1 MRLALL
7 TGSLALALFIGVIA
21 LQTPSPKGPE
31 APAAA
36 FSTARAM
43 VDVRIVG
50 AKPHP
55 LGSPEHE
62 AVRGYLFGRMTALGL
77 DPTLHSG
84 PLGDAAKR
92 RLTKWGLDPSKP
104 AISLVGVLPGRDPS
118 KPAVVLMAHY
128 DSVAKSPGAADDT
141 AGVAAILEAVRA
153 IKARGPAD
161 RDLIVLLTDGEELG
175 LDGARNFFTTHPLRG
190 HAGAIVNLEA
200 RGGGGRAM
208 MFETGPGN
216 RQTIDLFTRAATK
229 ADGGATSNSLAVL
242 IYELM
247 PNGTDFTVPRKQGL
261 PGINLAFI
269 GRPAQYHSPTSTP
282 EALDQGSVQH
292 IGSQALEATDALL
305 RAPALPAA
313 GESRVYADVLDHL
326 IVAHAP
332 ATGWVLPASN
342 RTAWARARPVVSN
355 HRPPSSPRPTSATLR
370 PPAIRAVTAALFLF
384 AFWGG
389 RHATARIAG
398 GLSVADVGR
407 GLLGGLWLLTT
418 GLALAQAVR
427 LLAGPISTRVAS
439 ADTYY
444 VLLRRLP
451 WIEGG
456 VALTILAVAL
466 AALAGRDVVGR
477 RVLAG
482 AVVGATVLATAMGGF
497 NPVLTGAAVIA
508 VGLSLWSQAAPRSVW
523 GGWLGLILLIG
534 LLGAGLQAVAPEAAF
549 LLIWPALAA
558 AAAAALSAL
567 IGARLVSKASLI
579 PPAVVTVI
587 GGGWIVSMA
596 HAVFLGIGMDLP
608 GVMAP
613 LGLLILMFVRP
624 LAPPQVARALAGCA
638 AACLIFACG
647 VSMTAR
653 FAEPMDAPV
662 SSASVG

>member
-7 TGSLALALFIGVIA
+7 LGSLALALFIGVIT
-21 LQTPSPKGPE
+21 LQTPSPRGPE
-31 APAAA
+31 TPAVA
-36 FSTARAM
+36 FSTSRAM
-43 VDVRIVG
+43 ADVRII
-50 AKPHP
+50 ASKPHP
-55 LGSPEHE
+55 LGSPEHT
-62 AVRGYLFGRMTALGL
+62 AVRGYLFGRMTTLGL
-77 DPTLHSG
+77 NPTLQSG
-84 PLGDAAKR
+84 PLSDSAKR
-92 RLTKWGLDPSKP
+92 RLARWGMDTATP
-104 AISLVGVLPGRDPS
+104 AISLIGVLPGRDPA

-128 DSVAKSPGAADDT
+128 DSVAGSPGAADDT
-141 AGVAAILEAVRA
+141 TGVAAILEAVRA
-153 IKARGPAD
+153 IKARGQAE
-161 RDLIVLLTDGEELG
+161 RDLIVLITDGEELN
-175 LDGARNFFTTHPLRG
+175 LDGARNFFGSHPLRN
-190 HAGAIVNLEA
+190 HVGAVVNLEA

-208 MFETGPGN
+208 MFETGPRN
-216 RQTIDLFTRAATK
+216 RQTIDLFTRAASK

-242 IYELM
+242 IYALM
-247 PNGTDFTVPRKQGL
+247 PNGTDFTISRRVDL

-282 EALDQGSVQH
+282 AALDQGSVQH

-332 ATGWVLPASN
+332 ATGWIL
-342 RTAWARARPVVSN
+342 
-355 HRPPSSPRPTSATLR
+355 L
-370 PPAIRAVTAALFLF
+370 AITAALFLF

-389 RHATARIAG
+389 RHATAIGA
-398 GLSVADVGR
+398 ADLGR

-418 GLALAQAVR
+418 GLVLAQAVR

-451 WIEGG
+451 WMEGG
-456 VALTILAVAL
+456 VALTILAVGL

-482 AVVGATVLATAMGGF
+482 AVIAAALLATALNGF
-497 NPVLTGAAVIA
+497 DPVLTGAAVIA
-508 VGLSLWSQAAPRSVW
+508 VGLSLWSQGAPRSVW

-558 AAAAALSAL
+558 GAAAALSAL
-567 IGARLVSKASLI
+567 IGARLVSKASLV
-579 PPAVVTVI
+579 PPAIVTAI
-587 GGGWIVSMA
+587 GGGWIVSLA
-596 HAVFLGIGMDLP
+596 HPVFLGIGMDLP
-608 GVMAP
+608 GVLAP
-613 LGLLILMFVRP
+613 LGLLILMLARP
-624 LAPPQVARALAGCA
+624 LAPPQVARALSGCA

-647 VSMTAR
+647 VSLTAR
-653 FAEPMDAPV
+653 YAEPVAE
-662 SSASVG
+662 AAAGTTVG

>member
-7 TGSLALALFIGVIA
+7 LGSLALALFIGVIA
-21 LQTPSPKGPE
+21 LQTPSPRGPE
-31 APAAA
+31 TPAVG
-36 FSTARAM
+36 FSTSRAM
-43 VDVRIVG
+43 ADVRII
-50 AKPHP
+50 ASKPHP

-77 DPTLHSG
+77 NPTLQSG
-84 PLGDAAKR
+84 PLGESAKR
-92 RLTKWGLDPSKP
+92 RLIKWGLDPSKP
-104 AISLVGVLPGRDPS
+104 AVSLIGLLPGRDPA

-153 IKARGPAD
+153 VKARGPAE
-161 RDLIVLLTDGEELG
+161 RDLIVLITDGEELG
-175 LDGARNFFTTHPLRG
+175 LDGARNFFTTHPLHDR
-190 HAGAIVNLEA
+190 AGAIVNLEA

-216 RQTIDLFTRAATK
+216 RQTIDLFTRAAAK

-242 IYELM
+242 IYSLM
-247 PNGTDFTVPRKQGL
+247 PNGTDFTIPRKQGL

-282 EALDQGSVQH
+282 DALDQGSVQH

-313 GESRVYADVLDHL
+313 GESRVYADVLGHL

-332 ATGWVLPASN
+332 ATGWILLA
-342 RTAWARARPVVSN
+342 A
-355 HRPPSSPRPTSATLR
+355 
-370 PPAIRAVTAALFLF
+370 TAALALF

-389 RHATARIAG
+389 RHATA
-398 GLSVADVGR
+398 LTVADVGR

-418 GLALAQAVR
+418 ALALAQAVR

-451 WIEGG
+451 WMEGG
-456 VALTILAVAL
+456 VALTILAVGL

-482 AVVGATVLATAMGGF
+482 VVIGAALLATVMGGF
-497 NPVLTGAAVIA
+497 NPVLTGAAVVA

-523 GGWLGLILLIG
+523 GGWLGLILLVG

-549 LLIWPALAA
+549 LLVWPALAA

-567 IGARLVSKASLI
+567 IGARLVSKASLV
-579 PPAVVTVI
+579 PAAVVTVI
-587 GGGWIVSMA
+587 GGGWIVSLA
-596 HAVFLGIGMDLP
+596 HPIFLGIGMDLP
-608 GVMAP
+608 GVLAP
-613 LGLLILMFVRP
+613 LGLLILMFIRP

-653 FAEPMDAPV
+653 FAEPVAEAV
-662 SSASVG
+662 AGARVG

>member
-7 TGSLALALFIGVIA
+7 LGSLALALFIGVIA
-21 LQTPSPKGPE
+21 LQTPSPRGPE
-31 APAAA
+31 TPAAA
-36 FSTARAM
+36 FSATRAM
-43 VDVRIVG
+43 TDVRVI
-50 AKPHP
+50 AARPHP

-62 AVRGYLFGRMTALGL
+62 AVRGYLFARMTALGL
-77 DPTLHSG
+77 NPSLHAG
-84 PLGDAAKR
+84 PLEDFAKT
-92 RLTKWGLDPSKP
+92 RLAKWGLDPSRP
-104 AISLVGVLPGRDPS
+104 AISLVGVLPGRDPT

-153 IKARGPAD
+153 IKARGPAE

-190 HAGAIVNLEA
+190 RAGAIVNLEA

-216 RQTIDLFTRAATK
+216 RQTIDLFTRAAAK

-242 IYELM
+242 IYSLM

-269 GRPAQYHSPTSTP
+269 GRPSQYHSPTSTP
-282 EALDQGSVQH
+282 DALDQGSVQH

-305 RAPALPAA
+305 RAPALPKAT
-313 GESRVYADVLDHL
+313 ESRVYADVLDHL
-326 IVAHAP
+326 ILAHAP
-332 ATGWVLPASN
+332 ATGWVLI
-342 RTAWARARPVVSN
+342 
-355 HRPPSSPRPTSATLR
+355 
-370 PPAIRAVTAALFLF
+370 AITAALFLF
-384 AFWGG
+384 AVWGG
-389 RHATARIAG
+389 RHATDLAF
-398 GLSVADVGR
+398 ADIGR
-407 GLLGGLWLLTT
+407 GLLGGLWFLTT
-418 GLALAQAVR
+418 GLVLAQAVR
-427 LLAGPISTRVAS
+427 LLAGPIASRVTS

-456 VALTILAVAL
+456 AALTVLAVAL
-466 AALAGRDVVGR
+466 AALAGRDIVGR
-477 RVLAG
+477 KVLAG
-482 AVVGATVLATAMGGF
+482 AIIVAAVAANLMGGF
-497 NPVLTGAAVIA
+497 DPIVTGASVVA

-534 LLGAGLQAVAPEAAF
+534 LMGTAIQALAPEAAF
-549 LLIWPALAA
+549 LLIWPALTA

-567 IGARLVSKASLI
+567 IGARMVSAGSMI
-579 PPAVVTVI
+579 PAAIVGAV
-587 GGGWIVSMA
+587 GGGWIVSLA
-596 HAVFLGIGMDLP
+596 HPVFLGIGMDYPAVL
-608 GVMAP
+608 AL

-624 LAPPQVARALAGCA
+624 LAPHQVRRALAGCA
-638 AACLIFACG
+638 TACLIFACG

-653 FAEPMDAPV
+653 FEAPMAAPAAV
-662 SSASVG
+662 AAR

>member
-7 TGSLALALFIGVIA
+7 LGSLALALFIGVIA
-21 LQTPSPKGPE
+21 LQTPSPRGPE
-31 APAAA
+31 TPATA

-43 VDVRIVG
+43 TDVRIIA

-55 LGSPEHE
+55 LGTPEHE

-77 DPTLHSG
+77 SPSLHAG
-84 PLGDAAKR
+84 PLEDFAKA

-104 AISLVGVLPGRDPS
+104 AISLVGVLPGRDPT

-153 IKARGPAD
+153 IKARGLAD

-175 LDGARNFFTTHPLRG
+175 LDGARNFFTTHPLRDRV
-190 HAGAIVNLEA
+190 GAIVNLEA

-216 RQTIDLFTRAATK
+216 RQTIDLFTRAAAR

-242 IYELM
+242 IYSLM

-282 EALDQGSVQH
+282 DALDQGSVQH
-292 IGSQALEATDALL
+292 IGSQALEAADALL
-305 RAPALPAA
+305 RAPALPAR

-332 ATGWVLPASN
+332 ATGWILIG
-342 RTAWARARPVVSN
+342 
-355 HRPPSSPRPTSATLR
+355 L
-370 PPAIRAVTAALFLF
+370 TAALFLF
-384 AFWGG
+384 AVWGG
-389 RHATARIAG
+389 RHAASQVAG
-398 GLSVADVGR
+398 GLTVADIGR
-407 GLLGGLWLLTT
+407 GLLGGLWFLTT
-418 GLALAQAVR
+418 CLVLAQAVR
-427 LLAGPISTRVAS
+427 LLAGPIASRVTS

-456 VALTILAVAL
+456 VALTVLAVAL

-482 AVVGATVLATAMGGF
+482 LVVGAALLATVMGGF
-497 NPVLTGAAVIA
+497 IPVLIGAAVIA
-508 VGLSLWSQAAPRSVW
+508 AGLSLWSQAAPRSVW

-534 LLGAGLQAVAPEAAF
+534 LLGAGAQAVAPEAAF
-549 LLIWPALAA
+549 LLTWPALAA
-558 AAAAALSAL
+558 AAAAALSAA

-579 PPAVVTVI
+579 PAAVVTVV
-587 GGGWIVSMA
+587 GGGWIASLA
-596 HAVFLGIGMDLP
+596 HPIFLGIGMDLP
-608 GVMAP
+608 GVLAP

-653 FAEPMDAPV
+653 FAEPAEPPAA
-662 SSASVG
+662 SAG

>member
-7 TGSLALALFIGVIA
+7 LGSLALALFIGVIA
-21 LQTPSPKGPE
+21 LQTPSPRGLDT
-31 APAAA
+31 PAAA
-36 FSTARAM
+36 FSAARAM
-43 VDVRIVG
+43 TDVRIV
-50 AKPHP
+50 ASKPHP

-62 AVRGYLFGRMTALGL
+62 AVRGYLFARMTALGL
-77 DPTLHSG
+77 NPSLHAG
-84 PLGDAAKR
+84 PLEDFAKK

-104 AISLVGVLPGRDPS
+104 AISLVGVLPGRDPA

-128 DSVAKSPGAADDT
+128 DSVAGSPGAADDT

-153 IKARGPAD
+153 IKARGVAE
-161 RDLIVLLTDGEELG
+161 RDLIVLITDGEELG
-175 LDGARNFFTTHPLRG
+175 LDGARNFFTSHPLRG

-216 RQTIDLFTRAATK
+216 RQTIDLFTRAAAK

-242 IYELM
+242 IYALM

-282 EALDQGSVQH
+282 DALDQGSVQH

-326 IVAHAP
+326 ILAHAP
-332 ATGWVLPASN
+332 ATGWILLAS
-342 RTAWARARPVVSN
+342 
-355 HRPPSSPRPTSATLR
+355 
-370 PPAIRAVTAALFLF
+370 TAALFLF

-389 RHATARIAG
+389 RHATA
-398 GLSVADVGR
+398 LSAADVGR

-418 GLALAQAVR
+418 GLVLAQAVR
-427 LLAGPISTRVAS
+427 LLAGPMSTRVAS

-482 AVVGATVLATAMGGF
+482 VIIGATLLATVMDGF

-534 LLGAGLQAVAPEAAF
+534 LMGTAVQALAPEAAF
-549 LLIWPALAA
+549 LLIWPALIA

-567 IGARLVSKASLI
+567 IGARMVSPGSMV
-579 PPAVVTVI
+579 PAAIVGAI
-587 GGGWIVSMA
+587 GGGWIVSLA
-596 HAVFLGIGMDLP
+596 HPVFLGIGMDLP
-608 GVMAP
+608 GVLVP

-653 FAEPMDAPV
+653 FAEPMDAPAPG
-662 SSASVG
+662 ASVG